1 MLSISAE
8 KTQDIIKQ
16 FQVYSHPDTRNYR
29 YRDTD
34 YITFR
39 QSGEGAMNTVYTI
52 SKLILLHMNEWEN
65 QLVHISNLK
74 EIEKPRIKEYIVN
87 SQPVYSF

>member
-1 MLSISAE
+1 
-8 KTQDIIKQ
+8 
-16 FQVYSHPDTRNYR
+16 
-29 YRDTD
+29 
-34 YITFR
+34 
-39 QSGEGAMNTVYTI
+39 MNTVYTI